1 MFKKY
6 LLACIELNSI
16 EIKLNN
22 LLKEPSQYQ
31 PQFLAHSLL
40 MDVIDQSSIVAWFQ
54 DWETQGKE
62 YSSQRSLREESYAHS
77 ATIVSSEQLL
87 LTATSSSMAE
97 REP

>member
-31 PQFLAHSLL
+31 P
-40 MDVIDQSSIVAWFQ
+40 
-54 DWETQGKE
+54 
-62 YSSQRSLREESYAHS
+62 
-77 ATIVSSEQLL
+77 
-87 LTATSSSMAE
+87 
-97 REP
+97 